1 MSSSRRFTSPRG
13 RKLTGLAK
21 KHPLAGPLIHLPATI
36 DGWPRLLAERPS
48 RVLVADGDPDT
59 VAGTAFVLAGAGYR
73 VSTASTASETLRAL
87 RRESFDL
94 IILGEALG
102 KSPGMDVLRTIRARG
117 DSGGFETP
125 RESTTV
131 VVTVDGALP
140 SVDEQRHH
148 ALVEGADDVLVRPF
162 SARELLLRAGALLRR
177 VARMPPEPPHA
188 FRIGVLE
195 VDFAG
200 HDVMVNGE
208 IVDLTPTEL
217 GVLRILADRVGKL
230 CTRELLNGARS
241 GPGRQASRRG
251 VDMQI
256 SRMRRKLGPAGELI
270 ENVRGE
276 GYRLRRLPPQP

>member
-21 KHPLAGPLIHLPATI
+21 KHPLAGPLIHAPVTI
-36 DGWPRLLAERPS
+36 DGWPRLLADRPS
-48 RVLVADGDPDT
+48 RILVADGDPDT

-73 VSTASTASETLRAL
+73 VTTASTPNETLRAL

-102 KSPGMDVLRTIRARG
+102 TAPGIDVLRTIRARDDRG
-117 DSGGFETP
+117 RLETP
-125 RESTTV
+125 RESITV
-131 VVTVDGALP
+131 ALTVDGALP
-140 SVDEQRHH
+140 TVDDQRHH

-177 VARMPPEPPHA
+177 MARIPAEPPNV
-188 FRIGVLE
+188 FRLGMLE
-195 VDFAG
+195 VDFDG
-200 HDVMVNGE
+200 HDVTVNDE
-208 IVDLTPTEL
+208 IVDLTPTEF

-230 CTRELLNGARS
+230 CTRESLNGARS
-241 GPGRQASRRG
+241 GPGGHLSRRG
-251 VDMQI
+251 IDMQI

-276 GYRLRRLPPQP
+276 GYRLRRVPL